1 MSDTHSIA
9 SDAQTLSLMNKISEL
24 EHRLGVMEDVQD
36 IRRLQHSYGYY
47 IDKCLYDEA
56 TECFSKNAELKFLNG
71 IWEGIEGVRRLYC
84 DWFRNYFTGG
94 VNGPAYGFLLDHFIA
109 QDIVHVADD
118 RLSAQGRFRSLMQ
131 GGTHE
136 SRDPVPGFPTANW
149 EGGIYEHGYIKE
161 DGVWK
166 IHRFNY
172 TMLWQA
178 DYHKGW
184 DHDEVHLKPF
194 EKLYPEDPLGPNRFA
209 EAAKPVWPHTQV
221 VPFHYPHP
229 VTGEMWKPSEG

>member
-1 MSDTHSIA
+1 MSEAMDDRDTRIA
-9 SDAQTLSLMNKISEL
+9 EL
-24 EHRLGVMEDVQD
+24 ENRLGMLEDVNA
-36 IRRLQHSYGYY
+36 IRHLQYAYGYY

-56 TECFSKNAELKFLNG
+56 VALFSRDARLKFLNG
-71 IWEGIEGVRRLYC
+71 VYVGTDGVRRLYC
-84 DWFRNYFTGG
+84 DWFRNYFTNGH
-94 VNGPAYGFLLDHFIA
+94 NGPVYGFLLEHMLL
-109 QDIVHVADD
+109 QDIIHVAPD
-118 RLSAQGRFRSLMQ
+118 RQTAKARFRCLMQ

-149 EGGIYEHGYIKE
+149 EAGIYEHGYIRE

-166 IHRFNY
+166 IHRFDY

-184 DHDEVHLKPF
+184 DRDEVHLRPF
-194 EKLYPEDPLGPNRFA
+194 TRLFPEDPIGPDEFA
-209 EAAKPVWPHTQV
+209 EAARPVWPHTQV

-229 VTGEMWKPSEG
+229 VTGKYWQE